1 MREVAAE
8 YHLSLLAVWNVSAR
22 SHDDHTQHFGGGLRA
37 GVRTDCRHWCNPGRT
52 LLSWV
57 DAMLWMHLSPPSQAR
72 LSLTIRRN
80 YNSSPRN
87 RVNSGN

>member
-1 MREVAAE
+1 M
-8 YHLSLLAVWNVSAR
+8 SAR
-22 SHDDHTQHFGGGLRA
+22 SHDDHSEHGVCGRHGGGLRA

-57 DAMLWMHLSPPSQAR
+57 DAMLWMNLSPPSQAR
-72 LSLTIRRN
+72 LSHTRRN
-80 YNSSPRN
+80 YNSPRN